1 LAQGS
6 AFAASCRVL
15 AGLVVPHTELATR
28 VFCDLTP
35 EEADQLCTD
44 SRPAGP
50 AGDLP
55 AFEIWRRNIAGRIM
69 AKGGARP

>member
-1 LAQGS
+1 
-6 AFAASCRVL
+6 
-15 AGLVVPHTELATR
+15 

-50 AGDLP
+50 DGDLP
-55 AFEIWRRNIAGRIM
+55 AFEIWRRNIADRIM